1 LRNLGEVK
9 FADESLDTAGSREIV
24 VMKGEKFAITCHMYV
39 GLHIYVSQIYGAL
52 KSRHRIFWGVT
63 CATAVREGYWC
74 LMF

>member
-1 LRNLGEVK
+1 
-9 FADESLDTAGSREIV
+9 
-24 VMKGEKFAITCHMYV
+24 MKGEKFAITCHMYV